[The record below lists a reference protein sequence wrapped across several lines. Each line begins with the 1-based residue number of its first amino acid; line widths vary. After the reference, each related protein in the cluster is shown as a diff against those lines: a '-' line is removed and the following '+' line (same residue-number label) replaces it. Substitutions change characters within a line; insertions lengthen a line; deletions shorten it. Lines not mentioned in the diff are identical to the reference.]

1 MDKLTSRPGLHICV
15 FCGSASGRA
24 PEFADHAAR
33 LGTAIAARGA
43 TLVYGGASIGL
54 MGIVA
59 NAALS
64 AGGRVIGVL
73 PESLRQRELAHTRL
87 TELRIT
93 PDLASRKLDMLAISD
108 AFVSLP
114 GGIGTLDELFE
125 IWTLMQLGARRR
137 PLLLVNQDGYYDE
150 LLAFLQRSVREGFLS
165 ADSLALLTP
174 TRTPEDAIAQI
185 CGAGALREIEPLR

>member
-1 MDKLTSRPGLHICV
+1 MDKLTTGPRPHICL

-24 PEFADHAAR
+24 PAYADFARRFGVAV
-33 LGTAIAARGA
+33 AARGA
-43 TLVYGGASIGL
+43 VLVYGGASIGL
-54 MGIVA
+54 MGLAA
-59 NAALS
+59 NAALA

-93 PDLASRKLDMLAISD
+93 PDLASRKTDMLALSD

-137 PLLLVNQDGYYDE
+137 PLILVNQDGYYDD
-150 LLAFLQRSVREGFLS
+150 LMGFLRRSSREGFLS
-165 ADSLALLTP
+165 RESLGLLALAD
-174 TRTPEDAIAQI
+174 TPEDAVAQ
-185 CGAGALREIEPLR
+185 ALGLRHAADV